1 MKIMLAWILF
11 GYFDE
16 LIIVCE
22 LVVAAKKTEF
32 NWCGFGWVMQEENA
46 TRQYMDCD
54 RHTLKMMKNI
64 KQLALATL
72 EPHYEITFAIGL

>member
-1 MKIMLAWILF
+1 MRVRVLKVFSFGICMYVYLHHMDKTYEQMKIMLAWILF

-32 NWCGFGWVMQEENA
+32 NWCGFGWVM
-46 TRQYMDCD
+46 
-54 RHTLKMMKNI
+54 
-64 KQLALATL
+64 
-72 EPHYEITFAIGL
+72 